1 MRPDQDDLTHLF
13 RRVVACYA
21 SGSHQ
26 ERNADGRPRARNV
39 ERCPDQYVGL
49 VNKAGYQLGPST
61 SDFDVRQPPGERP
74 FNAPPIVM
82 ILESPHKSEFP
93 RDGSAGP
100 ARGATGTRIRKH
112 LAQAFRCLPL
122 IDNVHR
128 PLILMNAIQ
137 HQCSLGQPPKCHRD
151 TVFCLMWDQPRVRI
165 DFSRRLRGYTQDKGA
180 LVINACTLGSFKK
193 NGREELWRRVENVIG
208 QTLRRPSD
216 LIIPHPASWIGNHVT
231 IIPRSVRTS
240 PLCLL

>member
-1 MRPDQDDLTHLF
+1 
-13 RRVVACYA
+13 
-21 SGSHQ
+21 
-26 ERNADGRPRARNV
+26 
-39 ERCPDQYVGL
+39 
-49 VNKAGYQLGPST
+49 
-61 SDFDVRQPPGERP
+61 
-74 FNAPPIVM
+74 M

-180 LVINACTLGSFKK
+180 LVINACTLGSLSFPIPQV
-193 NGREELWRRVENVIG
+193 GSET
-208 QTLRRPSD
+208 TLLLS
-216 LIIPHPASWIGNHVT
+216 HEA
-231 IIPRSVRTS
+231 SVRVRYVCFRNAQKAARMIAS
-240 PLCLL
+240 GM